1 MRSQCYGQRK
11 SLNVKLNWRPVRRRG
26 LIKKLTVASEGDKNV
41 NLFLELRETFV
52 TLGTEFLGIT
62 ATDVTVV
69 DPGRPRGPRPP
80 PPLPRPCENKS

>member
-1 MRSQCYGQRK
+1 M
-11 SLNVKLNWRPVRRRG
+11 RRRA

-62 ATDVTVV
+62 ATDVTVA

-80 PPLPRPCENKS
+80 SPDHVKISHKKDGRRRPATGQLLFSAVQ